1 LYRKHAKAAKIAAG
15 KKPPVPSDS
24 DDSSLEPEMKVPFLN
39 NLAAEGFMVDLPP
52 GFKVF
57 DSDSSEASSLT
68 PLSPEVTKQA
78 GGGEIVLTPPD
89 DIEAVT
95 EQTAEL
101 SINEVD
107 LDLTSFTIVAKDLEP
122 SIDI

>member
-1 LYRKHAKAAKIAAG
+1 
-15 KKPPVPSDS
+15 
-24 DDSSLEPEMKVPFLN
+24 M
-39 NLAAEGFMVDLPP
+39 
-52 GFKVF
+52 
-57 DSDSSEASSLT
+57 
-68 PLSPEVTKQA
+68 TKQA

-107 LDLTSFTIVAKDLEP
+107 LDLTSFTIVAKDLEH

>member
-1 LYRKHAKAAKIAAG
+1 
-15 KKPPVPSDS
+15 
-24 DDSSLEPEMKVPFLN
+24 
-39 NLAAEGFMVDLPP
+39 MVDLPP

-68 PLSPEVTKQA
+68 PLSPEGTKQA
-78 GGGEIVLTPPD
+78 GGGVIVLTSPD

-107 LDLTSFTIVAKDLEP
+107 LDLTSFTNVAKDLEP